1 MAEICCLCD
10 FKATSRSSLEE
21 HIFEEHPQ
29 IFRGKMNDINTK
41 TLKDLEMDK
50 SDLNIK
56 TGNCE
61 DDQPDILVTDIKIDP
76 TSNLESLE
84 VEFPLKGVEQVRCRL
99 FEIDSIVKNDSKFP
113 NKIVRDM
120 IVNARSNKISKKIEV
135 ELSLE
140 TSSLENARNSAIGCS
155 EQREIDS
162 NMSDNTRGGNK
173 IPTQENVKRFLEK
186 GNFEKSNHSAFDNSE
201 LVEIDSSSM
210 TISTR
215 SRKKSMTIET
225 QKNSL
230 KSSSNLSAKNM
241 APKTSDDRIRFNSK
255 MITVG
260 KEFDP
265 PSQKNILDQTNIN
278 NSTVEN
284 LTSNRTSE
292 EFIID
297 LTMEG
302 KKEVGRPLKKN
313 SLEQIRDFGSYR
325 RHIQPR
331 TEKVTTG

>member
-29 IFRGKMNDINTK
+29 IFRGKMNDIITK
-41 TLKDLEMDK
+41 TLKDLEVDK

-61 DDQPDILVTDIKIDP
+61 DDQPEILVTDIKIDP
-76 TSNLESLE
+76 PSSLESLE
-84 VEFPLKGVEQVRCRL
+84 VEFPLKGVQQVQRRL
-99 FEIDSIVKNDSKFP
+99 FEIDSKFP

-120 IVNARSNKISKKIEV
+120 IVNARSNKISKKIVV

-162 NMSDNTRGGNK
+162 NMSDYSRGGNK
-173 IPTQENVKRFLEK
+173 IPMQENVKRFLEK

-210 TISTR
+210 TNSTR
-215 SRKKSMTIET
+215 SKKKSMTIET